1 MAAFTATPFRG
12 LGLPAVTSGSTFR
25 ATHRL
30 PQSSNPDIPAIVVQ
44 SSMLSLVFPKRNPT
58 SQGNG
63 LSRDLA
69 SAGSTGVDTPI
80 ATTSLSRR
88 GPEGEATLQPSVESL
103 QPSRDI
109 RFAPGSLKGE
119 KILGSFCRWVLESRG
134 VRFRGYRPTALK
146 VPHPH
151 EVPEVGSLVIDS

>member
-12 LGLPAVTSGSTFR
+12 LGLPAVTLWFHIQGNAS
-25 ATHRL
+25 ATL
-30 PQSSNPDIPAIVVQ
+30 IVEPDIPAIVVQ

-63 LSRDLA
+63 LA

-109 RFAPGSLKGE
+109 RFVAGIWDSLGHVPAPQD
-119 KILGSFCRWVLESRG
+119 
-134 VRFRGYRPTALK
+134 P
-146 VPHPH
+146 
-151 EVPEVGSLVIDS
+151 